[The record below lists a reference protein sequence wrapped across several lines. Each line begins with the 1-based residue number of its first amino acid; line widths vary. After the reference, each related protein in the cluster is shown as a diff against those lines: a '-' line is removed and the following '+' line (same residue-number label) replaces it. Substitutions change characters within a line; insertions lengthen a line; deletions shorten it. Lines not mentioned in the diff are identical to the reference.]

1 MASPSR
7 FNQLTDAAKS
17 RVREVSPAEA
27 CRLQRE
33 GALLIDVREGDEFA
47 TGHACGAI
55 HLSRGVL
62 ELRIEGLVPDP
73 ATPILCCCGG
83 GSRSALAADSLQNMG
98 YTNVASVAGGLRA
111 WKQAGLPA
119 D

>member
-1 MASPSR
+1 MATPSR
-7 FNQLTDAAKS
+7 FNQLADAAKS
-17 RVREVSPAEA
+17 RVREVSPEEA
-27 CRLQRE
+27 CRLQAA
-33 GALLIDVREGDEFA
+33 GAMLIDVREGDEYA
-47 TGHACGAI
+47 MGHPGGAI

-73 ATPILCCCGG
+73 SAPILCCCGG

-98 YTNVASVAGGLRA
+98 YTNVASVAGGFRA
-111 WKQAGLPA
+111 WKQAGLPT